1 MRQKEVYSSEQLGTD
16 QGVGREGGGALI
28 CGLGWRVGDTDW
40 WAVRVILLL
49 TLQVCSRD
57 F

>member
-1 MRQKEVYSSEQLGTD
+1 MSN
-16 QGVGREGGGALI
+16 GALI
-28 CGLGWRVGDTDW
+28 RGLGERVGDTDW

-57 F
+57 L